1 MIIQLK
7 NELKNIKKKVS
18 IMQKRYSQMTEDELR
33 QEIADLKAKIQEAE
47 QAGMVS
53 QVAVFERKIV
63 MAQSYQKDLNEYR
76 RGDLFY
82 IKDEDGN
89 TTFRL
94 DYLDG
99 VFGWGYYGDETEMR
113 AIPISMLI
121 KKES

>member
-1 MIIQLK
+1 
-7 NELKNIKKKVS
+7 
-18 IMQKRYSQMTEDELR
+18 MQKRYSQMTEDELR
-33 QEIADLKAKIQEAE
+33 QEITDLKVKIQKAE

-53 QVAVFERKIV
+53 EVAVLERKIV
-63 MAQSYQKDLNEYR
+63 MAQSYQKDLNDYR

-89 TTFRL
+89 KTFRL

-99 VFGWGYYGDETEMR
+99 VFGWGFYGDETEMR